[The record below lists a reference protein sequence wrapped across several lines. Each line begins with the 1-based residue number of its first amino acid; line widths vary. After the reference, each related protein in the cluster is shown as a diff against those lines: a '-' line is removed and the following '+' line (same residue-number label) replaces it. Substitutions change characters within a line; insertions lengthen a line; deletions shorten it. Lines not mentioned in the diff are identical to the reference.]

1 DDLFDRPFYL
11 SPFSGEGM
19 TFCISRKSWRVAFSA
34 LVVLSACT
42 STPTVVRNTDT
53 EVAVRYDGIVNS
65 LDDARQM
72 AEKTC
77 AARNKTARLR
87 RVSDQGLG
95 QHYGYFECVSA
106 TGLN

>member
-1 DDLFDRPFYL
+1 MIFRIAGRGWPAIL
-11 SPFSGEGM
+11 SAP
-19 TFCISRKSWRVAFSA
+19 
-34 LVVLSACT
+34 LVLSACT
-42 STPTVVRNTDT
+42 STPAIVQNTDKT
-53 EVAVRYDGIVNS
+53 VAVRYDGIVNGIEE
-65 LDDARQM
+65 AKQT
-72 AEKTC
+72 AEKAC